1 MPRDV
6 IFTAYVDQW
15 LNLLNLTGEHQ
26 AINARW
32 LP

>member
-1 MPRDV
+1 V
-6 IFTAYVDQW
+6 SAEVFAAYVDQW

-26 AINARW
+26 TILARW